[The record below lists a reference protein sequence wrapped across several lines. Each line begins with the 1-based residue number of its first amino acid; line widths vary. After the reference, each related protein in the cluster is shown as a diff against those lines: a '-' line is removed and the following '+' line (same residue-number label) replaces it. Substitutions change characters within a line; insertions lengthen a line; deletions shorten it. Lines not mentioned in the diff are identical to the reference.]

1 MTAKMPKTTSKKKNM
16 GHHTTPE
23 EVIADAKAIAVAL
36 LPSDINIMSPS
47 SASSKSTLV
56 GSWTR
61 RSILGLL
68 ESTEDHGMW
77 KHGYGV
83 QKDILKKMA
92 LDLEEYFGLVHSL
105 PMIRWVYEDLL
116 EQAQKEACEDA
127 KKTGEVPLAD
137 VIMMHA
143 MKLVEM
149 AADDKHLHEVTL
161 SLFI

>member
-1 MTAKMPKTTSKKKNM
+1 MVMVMRSFHCVMTS
-16 GHHTTPE
+16 
-23 EVIADAKAIAVAL
+23 
-36 LPSDINIMSPS
+36 
-47 SASSKSTLV
+47 
-56 GSWTR
+56 
-61 RSILGLL
+61 
-68 ESTEDHGMW
+68 
-77 KHGYGV
+77 
-83 QKDILKKMA
+83 
-92 LDLEEYFGLVHSL
+92 HSL
-105 PMIRWVYEDLL
+105 TCYYL

>member
-1 MTAKMPKTTSKKKNM
+1 M
-16 GHHTTPE
+16 
-23 EVIADAKAIAVAL
+23 
-36 LPSDINIMSPS
+36 
-47 SASSKSTLV
+47 
-56 GSWTR
+56 
-61 RSILGLL
+61 
-68 ESTEDHGMW
+68 
-77 KHGYGV
+77 
-83 QKDILKKMA
+83 KMA